1 MKPRPAAI
9 AAGLFISFCFYLPL
23 SVDSVISF
31 VYNYFYRNIFGICA
45 NLLKITLPFCYN
57 ASRIARKELTMD
69 KIDVNILRCLTEDA
83 RMNASQIGARVNL
96 SVSAVI
102 ERMKKLEAS
111 GLIRSYT
118 AVIDERLAGY
128 DTQALI
134 SVRLEHPKY
143 NESFT
148 QQMHAISAV
157 MECFYITGDFDY
169 MARVCVS
176 STEELTKVLN
186 HIKQIPGVSL
196 TRTYVVLESIKQ
208 GTTVYPRIK

>member
-1 MKPRPAAI
+1 
-9 AAGLFISFCFYLPL
+9 
-23 SVDSVISF
+23 
-31 VYNYFYRNIFGICA
+31 
-45 NLLKITLPFCYN
+45 
-57 ASRIARKELTMD
+57 MD

-111 GLIRSYT
+111 GLIRRYT

-143 NESFT
+143 NQSFT
-148 QQMHAISAV
+148 QQMHALSAV

-176 STEELTKVLN
+176 STEEL
-186 HIKQIPGVSL
+186 KQAVERGIN
-196 TRTYVVLESIKQ
+196 VVCSDQPADTLKLLREL
-208 GTTVYPRIK
+208 GYHD

>member
-1 MKPRPAAI
+1 
-9 AAGLFISFCFYLPL
+9 
-23 SVDSVISF
+23 
-31 VYNYFYRNIFGICA
+31 
-45 NLLKITLPFCYN
+45 
-57 ASRIARKELTMD
+57 MD
-69 KIDVNILRCLTEDA
+69 KIDVGILRCLTEDA

-111 GLIRSYT
+111 GLIRRYT
-118 AVIDERLAGY
+118 ALIDERLAGY

-143 NESFT
+143 NESFA
-148 QQMHAISAV
+148 QQVCAHPCV

-169 MARVCVS
+169 MTRVSVG

-186 HIKQIPGVSL
+186 DIKQIPGVSL
-196 TRTYVVLESIKQ
+196 TRTYVVLENIKQ
-208 GTTVYPRIK
+208 GTPVFPRVK